1 MPTVTPNDVAQFI
14 RLAGGAPAHVWSAL
28 GGGQFRVV
36 ALSLDL
42 EIVTVQAGL
51 DEIAAAFSSL
61 EEVGAIA

>member
-1 MPTVTPNDVAQFI
+1 MTLPSSSVLPE
-14 RLAGGAPAHVWSAL
+14 GHPL